1 MRFRRSQ
8 RKGTP
13 RRPIAGFTWSGDSAS
28 DNPFFVEI
36 LTTGAQGVNITPWQS
51 VKGWQP
57 PTAPDIMRNV
67 QAYSGIAANGD
78 RHVYAFEGG
87 VVKEF
92 VVSSDGSTWSLVG
105 DVPTTI

>member
-1 MRFRRSQ
+1 M
-8 RKGTP
+8 
-13 RRPIAGFTWSGDSAS
+13 AGFTWSGDTAS
-28 DNPFFVEI
+28 DTPFFAEI

-57 PTAPDIMRNV
+57 AEAPDIMRNV
-67 QAYSGIAANGD
+67 QAYSGTAANGD
-78 RHVYAFEGG
+78 RHIYAFEGG

-92 VVSSDGSTWSLVG
+92 VVSADGLTWSLVG